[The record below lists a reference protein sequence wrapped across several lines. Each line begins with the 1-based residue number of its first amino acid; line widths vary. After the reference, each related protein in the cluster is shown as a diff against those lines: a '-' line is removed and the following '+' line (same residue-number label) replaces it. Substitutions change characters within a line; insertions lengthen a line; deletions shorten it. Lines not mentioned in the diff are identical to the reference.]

1 MFIGSNNR
9 RQKMKISKAEF
20 IGYVGMAMLQF
31 NSIPAIISALETG
44 ASAPIA
50 TIVLS
55 IAGLACYLYNSLKTD
70 NTLYTVGNTI
80 GIIGNSILL
89 FSVLYK

>member
-1 MFIGSNNR
+1 MALNR
-9 RQKMKISKAEF
+9 TEV

-31 NSIPAIISALETG
+31 NSVPAIIQSIEAG
-44 ASAPIA
+44 KSAPIA
-50 TIVLS
+50 TMILS
-55 IAGLACYLYNSLKTD
+55 IAGLACYLYNSIKTN

-89 FSVLYK
+89 GSVLLK